1 MEIIFQDFVANTN
14 LTAAYE
20 ELDTD
25 RVVRISARKFPH
37 YFAILS
43 RVREEVIKTSELPNL
58 AWGWLLLTNLYIS
71 LNYKVSI
78 PNIMRACYITPPHPF
93 PYIIMCVCVRACVCV
108 CNSRLHSLEHEIEAK
123 KCRLFQSFIFSSDD
137 GHKVQ
142 HMEKN
147 FKCIFPLNI
156 YVT

>member
-58 AWGWLLLTNLYIS
+58 AWG
-71 LNYKVSI
+71 
-78 PNIMRACYITPPHPF
+78 
-93 PYIIMCVCVRACVCV
+93 
-108 CNSRLHSLEHEIEAK
+108 
-123 KCRLFQSFIFSSDD
+123 
-137 GHKVQ
+137 
-142 HMEKN
+142 
-147 FKCIFPLNI
+147 
-156 YVT
+156 